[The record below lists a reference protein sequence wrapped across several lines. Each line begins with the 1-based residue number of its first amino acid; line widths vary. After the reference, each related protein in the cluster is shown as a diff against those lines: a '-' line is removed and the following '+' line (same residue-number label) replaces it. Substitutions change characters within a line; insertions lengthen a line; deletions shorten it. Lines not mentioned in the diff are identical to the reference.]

1 MQSISFRASVAQVAV
16 SSVAPKRTVAK
27 ATPVQASAG
36 RREALSLAAA
46 SVLLVSSPAFAAAPT
61 VALDYQIIDDRK
73 AKANGFEL
81 IYEVRTTPSTP
92 WINPSD
98 PSLAARSV
106 GGSVDGR
113 GSPFHA

>member
-92 WINPSD
+92 WINPYD